1 MQQQKGGRA
10 IFRKWLSYFQVKP
23 DGSFQEVKQNSDG
36 IYTVGNWNISAQ
48 MDVSKP
54 ANIQVWDTEKT
65 EMLVSDGV
73 LNFDG
78 KTFRGKE
85 LSCSKL
91 IEMKNGKAV
100 FMEATD
106 EFRASIKRVMQ
117 REKVVGLN
125 H

>member
-1 MQQQKGGRA
+1 M
-10 IFRKWLSYFQVKP
+10 
-23 DGSFQEVKQNSDG
+23 
-36 IYTVGNWNISAQ
+36 GNWNISAQ